1 MVTRNMHLVIIQK
14 CINVTSATVC
24 KVSPTKVDELLLFLQ
39 SEGRLRAVVWA
50 LQRDLARKEAAIQE
64 HCAEE
69 ARKQQAASRRLRC
82 VLCDSDRVADFK
94 SPVQGNCC
102 MQLDVRD

>member
-1 MVTRNMHLVIIQK
+1 MVTRNMHLVIIHK
-14 CINVTSATVC
+14 CTDVTSATAC
-24 KVSPTKVDELLLFLQ
+24 KVSPTKIDELLLYSH

-50 LQRDLARKEAAIQE
+50 LQRDLAHKEAAIQE

-82 VLCDSDRVADFK
+82 MPCDSDRVADIG
-94 SPVQGNCC
+94 SPVQGSCC
-102 MQLDVRD
+102 MHLDVRV